1 MCLRQTIEG
10 LKSCPSLLLLA
21 LPTVEPLKL
30 GAAAL
35 AGRNH
40 WITSMA
46 MIIACY
52 AFNLLIVE
60 RLFVIMKP
68 RLSPIPWFAT
78 VWEAFERYLTPPTS
92 WPKHADRPTQPI
104 LDPRST
110 CR

>member
-1 MCLRQTIEG
+1 MCLRRTIEG

-60 RLFVIMKP
+60 RLFVILKP
-68 RLSPIPWFAT
+68 RLFPIPCAT
-78 VWEAFERYLTPPTS
+78 VSEAFKRNLTPPTS

-104 LDPRST
+104 LDSRST